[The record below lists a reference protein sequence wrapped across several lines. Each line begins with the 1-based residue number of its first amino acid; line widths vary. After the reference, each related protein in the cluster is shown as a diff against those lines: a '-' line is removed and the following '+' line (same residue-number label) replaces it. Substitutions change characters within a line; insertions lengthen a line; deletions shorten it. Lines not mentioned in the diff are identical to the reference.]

1 MTDDKHTKRAAREL
15 AAAEGISYTAARRRL
30 VHGRQERE
38 DQERPPVAY
47 LIANRVCPEGCDGSG
62 HPGALCHAWRPKDA
76 KGCRW
81 EVRAAATLP
90 GGRAEEV
97 ARRYEPGSS
106 FHGRDAAWLLA
117 LVYAMLT
124 DQRPELRPDRAALRA
139 AVEADD
145 LAAVDAAVEPLDRAA
160 ARLLTKVPAVW
171 WGEVKPRLDAYA
183 DAVEADD
190 RDLMAMTWQEV
201 DELHAVGR
209 LVERWRRAWVPVQ
222 NGNGYWDPPGVMWLA
237 PKGWVDEL
245 LVAQH
250 GGTLDRVRLADG
262 RPATVY
268 AAEWGEDGPPVAYR
282 VRELVPGTHG
292 NVGRLVPSIT
302 SDIYVKAADCR
313 PWRDGV
319 QLVDVDGQQDLTTW
333 ATPGEG

>member
-30 VHGRQERE
+30 VDGRQEH
-38 DQERPPVAY
+38 QEQEAPPVAY
-47 LIANRVCPEGCDGSG
+47 LIASSSCAEGCDGSA
-62 HPGALCHAWRPKDA
+62 HPTALCRAWRPKDA
-76 KGCRW
+76 KGASW
-81 EVRAAATLP
+81 AVRRSAELP
-90 GGRAEEV
+90 GGRAEQVMER
-97 ARRYEPGSS
+97 AEGSERRYGQYPVWED
-106 FHGRDAAWLLA
+106 RWLLA
-117 LVYAMLT
+117 LVYTMLT

-145 LAAVDAAVEPLDRAA
+145 LAAVDAVTEPLDRAA

-183 DAVEADD
+183 DDIEADD
-190 RDLMAMTWQEV
+190 REPLTWQDVEDRRGV
-201 DELHAVGR
+201 VR
-209 LVERWRRAWVPVQ
+209 LVERWRKAWVPVR
-222 NGNGYWDPPGVMWLA
+222 NHNGYMDPPGVMWLA
-237 PKGWVDEL
+237 PKGWLDRL

-268 AAEWGEDGPPVAYR
+268 AAEWGEDGPPIAYR

-302 SDIYVKAADCR
+302 SDIFVKATDCR
-313 PWRDGV
+313 PWPADASRH
-319 QLVDVDGQQDLTTW
+319 QST
-333 ATPGEG
+333 